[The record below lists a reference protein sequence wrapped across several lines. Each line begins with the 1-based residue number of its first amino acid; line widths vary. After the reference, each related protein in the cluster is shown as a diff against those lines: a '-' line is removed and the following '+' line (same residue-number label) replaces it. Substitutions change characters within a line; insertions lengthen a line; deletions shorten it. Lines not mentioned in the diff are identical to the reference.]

1 MSSAVPLS
9 IPGASRP
16 LRLRVHAG
24 GDQYISRRLREEGIW
39 EPYETALLLASLR
52 PGDVCVDV
60 GANIGYFS
68 VIAAHAVGPAGAV
81 FAFEPG
87 EANFALLR
95 DNLALN
101 ACRDT
106 VRAVQAALALEAGEG
121 SLFLS
126 EDNAGDHQVFA
137 AAAGRRRVPISLYHG
152 SEFLRP
158 RLARMDLLKIDV
170 QGAEFAVMAGLLPLL
185 QTLPRLPRIIIE
197 LTPLSL
203 RQAGSSGRAL
213 IELLATLGQPLWII
227 DHIEHRLVQSTPA
240 ELAGWCDDV
249 DAVAG
254 DAGFMNILLG
264 PAVPGH

>member
-137 AAAGRRRVPISLYHG
+137 ADAGRRQQAITLLNG
-152 SEFLRP
+152 SDYLCG
-158 RLARMDLLKIDV
+158 RLARMDLLKVDV
-170 QGAEFAVMAGLLPLL
+170 QGAEYAVMAGLLPLL
-185 QTLPRLPRIIIE
+185 RELPRVPRIILE

-203 RQAGSSGRAL
+203 RQAGSSGRQL
-213 IELLATLGQPLWII
+213 VELLASLQQPLHII
-227 DHIEHRLVQSTPA
+227 DHIEHRLVACPGA
-240 ELAGWCDDV
+240 ELASWCDAV
-249 DAVAG
+249 DAVPG
-254 DAGFMNILLG
+254 DAGFMNILVG
-264 PAVPGH
+264 APP